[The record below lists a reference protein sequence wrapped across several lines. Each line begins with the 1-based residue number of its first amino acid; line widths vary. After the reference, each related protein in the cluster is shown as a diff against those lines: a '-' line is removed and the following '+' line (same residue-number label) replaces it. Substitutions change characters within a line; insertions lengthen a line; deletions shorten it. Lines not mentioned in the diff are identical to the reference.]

1 MIVLLLYLVGLLYL
15 VPKLTKKAITLA
27 YRTTGIYKKL
37 LIYVCTILVIPFVIM
52 LVISII
58 GLSLFIY
65 MYTNHNGS
73 ELYDVQATTF
83 NHAMKFFTYW
93 LLGTIYSG
101 FIVLKTWYIDS
112 KNYKKQI

>member
-1 MIVLLLYLVGLLYL
+1 MVVLLLYLVGLLYL
-15 VPKLTKKAITLA
+15 VPKFTKKAIALA

-37 LIYVCTILVIPFVIM
+37 LIYVGTILVIPFIIM
-52 LVISII
+52 LVITII
-58 GLSLFIY
+58 GLSLFYY

-73 ELYDVQATTF
+73 ELYDVQATTI
-83 NHAMKFFTYW
+83 NHVMKFFTYW

-112 KNYKKQI
+112 KNHKK

>member
-1 MIVLLLYLVGLLYL
+1 MLVLLYFVGLLYL

-52 LVISII
+52 LVVSII
-58 GLSLFIY
+58 GLSLFFYI
-65 MYTNHNGS
+65 YTNHNGS

-83 NHAMKFFTYW
+83 NHAMKFITYW